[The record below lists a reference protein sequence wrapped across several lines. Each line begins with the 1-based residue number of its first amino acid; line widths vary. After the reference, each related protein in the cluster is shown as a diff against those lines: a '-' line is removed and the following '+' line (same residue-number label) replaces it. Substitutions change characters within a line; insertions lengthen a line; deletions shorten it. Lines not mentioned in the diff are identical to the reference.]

1 MFPTLLKMSSRQA
14 SAAATLKLP
23 LHRLPLPKTTLQS
36 FLPQIPLDDQPS
48 SQRRSTSF
56 KPTTSGVWARV
67 NPLWAPWPLRV
78 TKDELREMGV
88 DIDNGGQ
95 VSVED
100 VLARWDPTEGS
111 PIEHGDA
118 PNSGDSDNGLKLFSS
133 QTRLKIEPVLLGLSP
148 AALNESL
155 PHLDAGD
162 AEAICNASS
171 TPSSDSATSASRE
184 ALLDILSG
192 RRVLA
197 SEAAPVFKSDQE
209 KPSSDG
215 DVTPVAPVAPGA
227 PGFGPW
233 STRYCGHQFGV
244 WAGQLGD
251 GRAISV
257 METESAE
264 GGRQEIQLKGA
275 GRTPFSRSADGLA
288 VLRSGVR
295 EFLGCEGELGR
306 PLREIASDV
315 DNLRRRIPA
324 EPPSRCSPGYPH
336 HSLTRPTLHL

>member
-14 SAAATLKLP
+14 STVATLKLP

-111 PIEHGDA
+111 PIEHGDG
-118 PNSGDSDNGLKLFSS
+118 PNSGDTDNGLKLFSS
-133 QTRLKIEPVLLGLSP
+133 QTRMKIEPVLLGLSP
-148 AALNESL
+148 AALKESL

-197 SEAAPVFKSDQE
+197 SEAAPVLKSHEE
-209 KPSSDG
+209 KPSSNG
-215 DVTPVAPVAPGA
+215 DVTPVAPVA

-257 METESAE
+257 METESPG

-275 GRTPFSRSADGLA
+275 GSRAA
-288 VLRSGVR
+288 QWRSGV
-295 EFLGCEGELGR
+295 
-306 PLREIASDV
+306 
-315 DNLRRRIPA
+315 
-324 EPPSRCSPGYPH
+324 PGV
-336 HSLTRPTLHL
+336 